1 MSDAFGN
8 PQTILV
14 LGGSSEIALA
24 ITAELAARTRAIALV
39 GRSQA
44 KLDEAASALKAKG
57 APEVATVIAD
67 AADPSSA
74 AAAVDAG
81 VTALGGSVDLTVVGV
96 GLLGEQERDEADPA
110 AAAELVAVNYG
121 WPSAALTALRR
132 HLVAQGRGTVVHL
145 SSVAAV
151 RVRRANYL
159 YGASKMGMDGFA
171 LGYGEGLRDAGVKV
185 MVVRP
190 GFVATKMTEG
200 MQPAPFSTTA
210 PKVAAD
216 VVGALGNPPA
226 VLYTPGVLRYVFG
239 ILKLLPA
246 ALWRRMPG

>member
-1 MSDAFGN
+1 MPDAFGN

-14 LGGSSEIALA
+14 LGGSSEIAVA
-24 ITAELAARTRAIALV
+24 ITAELASRTRAIALV
-39 GRSQA
+39 GRSAA
-44 KLDEAASALKAKG
+44 KLAEAAGQLRAKG
-57 APEVATVIAD
+57 APLVATVIAD

-74 AAAVDAG
+74 AGAVRDGLA
-81 VTALGGSVDLTVVGV
+81 ALGGGVDLVVVGV
-96 GLLGEQERDEADPA
+96 GLLGDQGRDESDPV
-110 AAAELVAVNYG
+110 AAAELVAVNYA
-121 WPSAALTALRR
+121 WPSAALTALRPS
-132 HLVAQGRGTVVHL
+132 LIAQGRGTVVHL

-171 LGYGEGLRDAGVKV
+171 LGFAEGLAEAGVKV

-190 GFVATKMTEG
+190 GFVSTKMTEG
-200 MQPAPFSTTA
+200 LKPAPFATTA

-216 VVGALGNPPA
+216 VVEALANPPA
-226 VLYTPGVLRYVFG
+226 VLYSPGVLRYVFA
-239 ILKLLPA
+239 ILRLLPA

>member
-1 MSDAFGN
+1 MPDAFGN

-14 LGGSSEIALA
+14 LGGTSDIALA
-24 ITAELAARTRAIALV
+24 ITDELASRTRAIALV
-39 GRSQA
+39 GRNQA
-44 KLDEAASALKAKG
+44 KLDDAAASLKAKG

-74 AAAVDAG
+74 APAVQAG
-81 VTALGGSVDLTVVGV
+81 LAALGGGVDLVVVGV
-96 GLLGEQERDEADPA
+96 GLLGDQERDESDPA
-110 AAAELVAVNYG
+110 AAAELVAVNYA
-121 WPSAALTALRR
+121 WPAAALTALRPS
-132 HLVAQGRGTVVHL
+132 LVAQGRGTVVHL

-159 YGASKMGMDGFA
+159 YGSSKMGMDGFA
-171 LGYGEGLRDAGVKV
+171 LGFGEGLRETGVKV

-200 MQPAPFSTTA
+200 LKPAPFSTTA

-216 VVGALGNPPA
+216 VVAALGNPPE
-226 VLYTPGVLRYVFG
+226 VLYSPGILRYVFG
-239 ILKLLPA
+239 LLRQLPA